1 MDISLERIRAK
12 IVELEAKLSDLRIV
26 ERELESLEKHS
37 ARKTR
42 IAPGPKPKRKP
53 EATDQAEARQTI
65 GAAIADILGQHSALS
80 VAEIAEYIKA
90 TGQVSATSQLGSS
103 SLCVLDRQRE
113 RQRAG
118 L

>member
-65 GAAIADILGQHSALS
+65 GAAIADVLGRIAPFRSLKSPSILRRQA
-80 VAEIAEYIKA
+80 KCRQ
-90 TGQVSATSQLGSS
+90 QVN
-103 SLCVLDRQRE
+103 
-113 RQRAG
+113 
-118 L
+118 